1 MMRTGQWKDYKYMLY
16 KTDIVTQ
23 TITEMQTHQVTST
36 RIHRV
41 WSQDGKTVAIGSDID
56 DRDFDIWLVDPNGGG
71 YLQNL
76 ARCKH

>member
-1 MMRTGQWKDYKYMLY
+1 MLY

-23 TITEMQTHQVTST
+23 TITKITDSPGDIYSEFTP
-36 RIHRV
+36 V

-56 DRDFDIWLVDPNGGG
+56 GDFDIWLVDPNGGG

-76 ARCKH
+76 TDANTDIDVFPVFGWR